1 MQIIFPAIYLYVL
14 LKLGVGVSARVTV
27 PLHKEG
33 PPMHKLPSLCWDV
46 NPCFGSY
53 RISS

>member
-27 PLHKEG
+27 PPAQVG
-33 PPMHKLPSLCWDV
+33 TTDAQV
-46 NPCFGSY
+46 T
-53 RISS
+53 